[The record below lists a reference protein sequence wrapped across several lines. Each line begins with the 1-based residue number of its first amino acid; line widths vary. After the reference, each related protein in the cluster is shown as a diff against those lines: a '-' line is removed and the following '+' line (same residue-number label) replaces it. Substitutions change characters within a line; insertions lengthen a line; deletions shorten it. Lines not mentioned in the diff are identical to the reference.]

1 MPILNI
7 KIPTGYST
15 DQKKSLLKGM
25 SDAVIASIAAPLP
38 SIRVTIE
45 EVSPDHTIVAGEI
58 GKPMTLITAVLI
70 QGRTP
75 ELKAA
80 LIKALAESVQA
91 TIGISTNDTR
101 IVIQDVS
108 TDDLGVAGGISA
120 RAAGR

>member
-120 RAAGR
+120 RASGR

>member
-7 KIPTGYST
+7 KIPTGHST
-15 DQKKSLLKGM
+15 EQKKNLLKGLT
-25 SDAVIASIAAPLP
+25 DAVVASLAAPLP

-45 EVSPDHTIVAGEI
+45 EVAPDHTIVAGEI

-70 QGRTP
+70 VGRTP

-91 TIGISTNDTR
+91 TIGISIDDTR
-101 IVIQDVS
+101 VVIQDIER
-108 TDDLGVAGGISA
+108 TDLGVAGGISA
-120 RAAGR
+120 KAAGR